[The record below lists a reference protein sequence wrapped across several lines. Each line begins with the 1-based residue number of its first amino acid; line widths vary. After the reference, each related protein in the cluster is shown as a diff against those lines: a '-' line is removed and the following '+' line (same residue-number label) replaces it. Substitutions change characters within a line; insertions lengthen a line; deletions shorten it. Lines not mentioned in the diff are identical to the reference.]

1 MWCVLQVKGNN
12 ELKVLEQLKQKGYH
26 SLVPRENRLIHTKG
40 AWIQKEYLLFP
51 NYVFIATDYHA
62 EDFYKISNIAGVQKF
77 LGDKRSPS
85 SLSFIEEEWIKLLSN
100 NNVPLEPTAVQVTE
114 DGGIELLKGVL
125 LNFKSRIKSFNKRQR
140 KAVFEITV
148 CNEIKE
154 ITLSIDVIEDKQTRK
169 PMEVSG

>member
-1 MWCVLQVKGNN
+1 MWCVLQVKGNT

-51 NYVFIATDYHA
+51 NYVFIETDYHA
-62 EDFYKISNIAGVQKF
+62 EDFYKISNIVGVQKF

-85 SLSFIEEEWIKLLSN
+85 SLSFIEQEWIKLLSN
-100 NNVPLEPTAVQVTE
+100 NNVPLEPTSVQFTE
-114 DGGIELLKGVL
+114 DGDIDLLKGVL
-125 LNFKSRIKSFNKRQR
+125 LNFKSRIKSFNRRQR

>member
-1 MWCVLQVKGNN
+1 MWCVLQVKGNT

-51 NYVFIATDYHA
+51 NYVFIETDYHA
-62 EDFYKISNIAGVQKF
+62 EDFYKISNIVGVQKF

-85 SLSFIEEEWIKLLSN
+85 SLSFIEQEWIKLLSN
-100 NNVPLEPTAVQVTE
+100 NNVPLEPTSVQFTE
-114 DGGIELLKGVL
+114 DGDIELLKGVL
-125 LNFKSRIKSFNKRQR
+125 LNFKSRIKSFNRRQR

>member
-1 MWCVLQVKGNN
+1 MWYVLQVKGNT

-51 NYVFIATDYHA
+51 NYVFIETDYHA

-100 NNVPLEPTAVQVTE
+100 NNIPLEPTAVKATE
-114 DGGIELLKGVL
+114 DGDIELLKGVL

-140 KAVFEITV
+140 KAVFEITI

>member
-1 MWCVLQVKGNN
+1 MWCVLQVKGNT

-51 NYVFIATDYHA
+51 NYVFIETDYHA
-62 EDFYKISNIAGVQKF
+62 EDFYKISNIVGVQKF

-85 SLSFIEEEWIKLLSN
+85 SLSFIEQEWIKLLSN
-100 NNVPLEPTAVQVTE
+100 NNVPLEPTSVQFTE
-114 DGGIELLKGVL
+114 DGNIELLKGVL
-125 LNFKSRIKSFNKRQR
+125 LNFKSRIKSFNRRQR